1 MTESV
6 SPNGP
11 ECAHEIIPLPS
22 GTPIMQRG
30 RASMYKNGETSQG
43 LLVIS
48 NSREPTLKPGI
59 CWERVEK
66 EYSMRWKDA
75 IAK

>member
-43 LLVIS
+43 LLV
-48 NSREPTLKPGI
+48 NFKLARTNFKTWNLLGT
-59 CWERVEK
+59 C
-66 EYSMRWKDA
+66 
-75 IAK
+75 